1 MGLVV
6 VSHSRA
12 LARAAVVLA
21 EEMLHGRS
29 LRIEVA
35 AGLDET
41 TLGTDAVS
49 ISAAIERADGPG
61 GVVVL
66 MDLGSALLSAELALD
81 LLDDPTA
88 RDRVTLSPA
97 PIVEGLVVAAV
108 AAAGGA
114 SRAEVAAEARDALMG
129 KAAHL
134 AEPTD
139 RRRGRSRVP
148 RRSSGSSPWR
158 TRTGCTPGPAARLV
172 SEVRTL
178 DASVQLRNLTTGAGP
193 VPAASLSRVAT
204 LARRPR
210 PRGRGAGVRAA
221 GPGGGRAPA
230 DAGDAPVRRD
240 RRGRRRRSGRRHRPT
255 GSGPAA
261 RCRRHRASRSGRSGG

>member
-1 MGLVV
+1 M
-6 VSHSRA
+6 SHSRA
-12 LARAAVVLA
+12 LAQAAVVLA

-81 LLDDPTA
+81 LLNDPTA

-134 AEPTD
+134 AEPTT
-139 RRRGRSRVP
+139 GVVAEP
-148 RRSSGSSPWR
+148 RPEEVVGVFTVENPHGLHAR
-158 TRTGCTPGPAARLV
+158 PAARLV

-193 VPAASLSRVAT
+193 VPGREPEPGRH
-204 LARRPR
+204 ARRRAR

-221 GPGGGRAPA
+221 GPGGCRAPP
-230 DAGDAPVRRD
+230 DAGHAPV
-240 RRGRRRRSGRRHRPT
+240 RRGRRRRRR
-255 GSGPAA
+255 GPAVGA
-261 RCRRHRASRSGRSGG
+261 DRPAAADRCRRHRASRSARSAG